1 MKHVLFFTLFTLLSR
16 QGFTQM
22 SPTKPMGH
30 CHNDYRLAHPFTT
43 AFNAG
48 MQSIEAD
55 VFLKKGVL
63 CVAHTRF
70 QLNQTRTLD
79 RLYLQPIAE
88 LLNQKKACNIQLLID
103 IKNRRKA
110 TLSKIIE
117 ELKCY
122 DTVFNEC
129 STIKVI
135 ISGKRPAQKDWDTF
149 PKYIYFDGRPSEK
162 YSEMQKCRLG
172 MISDNFRHYKHR
184 WKKDTTTHEN
194 TLKTVVEECH
204 AKGEKIRF
212 WNVPNTVEAWK
223 KLVAI
228 GVDIINT
235 DKPEKLKLFF
245 QKDKVDSTQ

>member
-1 MKHVLFFTLFTLLSR
+1 MKHILFYSFVTLFSQ
-16 QGFTQM
+16 QGLTQNVQ
-22 SPTKPMGH
+22 PAPIGH
-30 CHNDYRLAHPFTT
+30 CHNDYRLTRPFTT

-70 QLNQTRTLD
+70 QLKQTRTLD
-79 RLYLQPIAE
+79 KLYLQPIAE
-88 LLNQKKACNIQLLID
+88 LLNQKKACNIQLMID

-110 TLSKIIE
+110 TLNKIIE

-129 STIKVI
+129 STIKVV
-135 ISGKRPAQKDWDTF
+135 ISGKRPAQKDWNTF
-149 PKYIYFDGRPSEK
+149 PNYIYFDGRPSEK
-162 YSEMQKCRLG
+162 YSETQQCRLG

-184 WKKDTTTHEN
+184 WKKDTTNREN
-194 TLKTVVEECH
+194 ALKTVVAECH

-212 WNVPNTVEAWK
+212 WNVPNTIEAWK
-223 KLVAI
+223 KLVAL

-245 QKDKVDSTQ
+245 QKGKVDSSQ